1 MLAIE
6 LKIWVTDVSWERK
19 YVWFDAIKKY
29 VILDAAKMQKLMSR
43 SLSADSVLS
52 TSFKFAFGHHVFFIS
67 KESLSS

>member
-1 MLAIE
+1 MQ
-6 LKIWVTDVSWERK
+6 S
-19 YVWFDAIKKY
+19 KKY
-29 VILDAAKMQKLMSR
+29 VFLDAAKMQKLMSR